1 MKGFL
6 EFVAIAGTLIAAPV
20 ALAAEAWVE
29 VSIDASGDRILVDRS
44 SIQQTGSEVQ
54 YWEYQD
60 KRNSVQPVT
69 DVTSSQPVYGMMIYR
84 KVDCAAGS
92 SQVQRLVLF
101 NQNQQVIRRINY
113 TDNGFSQSMVSSST
127 EAAIRYVCS
136 QQP

>member
-6 EFVAIAGTLIAAPV
+6 KFIVIASALIYGPV

-29 VSIDASGDRILVDRS
+29 VSVDASGDRILVDRN

-69 DVTSSQPVYGMMIYR
+69 DATSEQPVYGMMIYR
-84 KVDCAAGS
+84 KVDCTVGS
-92 SQVQRLVLF
+92 SQIQRLVLF

-113 TDNGFSQSMVSSST
+113 TDNGPSQSMVSSST